1 MTTDGELYERDPEAW
16 NAYLAEGNAKQAR
29 KRVSADAIVRDSSGR
44 ILLVDPTYKP
54 DWDLPGGMAEANEPP
69 ADAVRR
75 ELREELGL
83 DIQVGD
89 LLCVDWV
96 SPHGPWD
103 DLLNFIFDGGTLSDS
118 DINGLQLVDSEL
130 RAFEFCDEGQAKE
143 RLRPYVW
150 RRASAAWKRWEPA
163 GHGICRTG
171 THKPTK
177 DDVPRLYLAYTRLV
191 PGCASTPPTTA
202 WIVPGWPTGVSTD
215 SARGRETTGKNRHQP
230 DNQDMRTGRPT
241 RRRTARFPAR
251 RTREPQVSGR
261 ISPLQQLPRHHH
273 PLDLVG
279 ALVDLGDLGVAHH
292 PLDRVVGM

>member
-1 MTTDGELYERDPEAW
+1 VSTDGELYERDPEAW

-29 KRVSADAIVRDSSGR
+29 KRVSADAIVRDTSGR

-69 ADAVRR
+69 ADALRR

-103 DLLNFIFDGGTLSDS
+103 DLLNFIFDGGTLNDS
-118 DINGLQLVDSEL
+118 DINGLRLVDSEL

-150 RRASAAWKRWEPA
+150 RRASAALEA
-163 GHGICRTG
+163 
-171 THKPTK
+171 
-177 DDVPRLYLAYTRLV
+177 L
-191 PGCASTPPTTA
+191 
-202 WIVPGWPTGVSTD
+202 
-215 SARGRETTGKNRHQP
+215 E
-230 DNQDMRTGRPT
+230 TGR
-241 RRRTARFPAR
+241 ARY
-251 RTREPQVSGR
+251 
-261 ISPLQQLPRHHH
+261 LQ
-273 PLDLVG
+273 DG
-279 ALVDLGDLGVAHH
+279 NA
-292 PLDRVVGM
+292 